1 LKGRD
6 SRVRPDRSLSEVFQE
21 IVRDVQDI
29 IRAEISLA
37 KTEVREEASKA
48 VSSLAWVVVGALSG
62 MFAVVFVLWTAA
74 YALGL
79 LWPMWAATLVVAGVL
94 TLSAIGLLIIG
105 IRRLRELHP
114 TPERTVQTIKE
125 NVAWVRQ
132 SSK

>member
-1 LKGRD
+1 V
-6 SRVRPDRSLSEVFQE
+6 SQDRSLSEVFQD
-21 IVRDVQDI
+21 IVRNVQEI

-48 VSSLAWVVVGALSG
+48 VSSLAWLVVGALSG
-62 MFAVVFVLWTAA
+62 MFAVVFILWTAA
-74 YALGL
+74 FALGL

-125 NVAWVRQ
+125 SVAWVRQ

>member
-1 LKGRD
+1 V
-6 SRVRPDRSLSEVFQE
+6 SQDRSLSEVFQD
-21 IVRDVQDI
+21 IVRNVQEI

-62 MFAVVFVLWTAA
+62 IFAVVFILWTAA
-74 YALGL
+74 YALGQ
-79 LWPMWAATLVVAGVL
+79 LWPMWVATLVVAGVL

-114 TPERTVQTIKE
+114 TPARTVQTIKE

>member
-1 LKGRD
+1 MRQ
-6 SRVRPDRSLSEVFQE
+6 DRSLSDVFQD
-21 IVRDVQDI
+21 IVRNVQEI
-29 IRAEISLA
+29 IRAEITLA

-48 VSSLAWVVVGALSG
+48 VASLAWTIVGGLSG
-62 MFAVVFVLWTAA
+62 IFAVIFILWTAA

-79 LWPMWAATLVVAGVL
+79 VWPMWVATLVVAVML
-94 TLSAIGLLIIG
+94 TLAAIGLLIIG
-105 IRRLRELHP
+105 IRRLRQLHP

>member
-1 LKGRD
+1 V
-6 SRVRPDRSLSEVFQE
+6 SQDRSLSEVFQD
-21 IVRDVQDI
+21 IVRNVKEI

-62 MFAVVFVLWTAA
+62 IFAVVFILWTAA
-74 YALGL
+74 YALGH

>member
-1 LKGRD
+1 M
-6 SRVRPDRSLSEVFQE
+6 RPDRSLSEVFQE

-48 VSSLAWVVVGALSG
+48 VSSVAWVVVGALSG

-94 TLSAIGLLIIG
+94 TLSAIGLLIMG
-105 IRRLRELHP
+105 IRRLKELHP
-114 TPERTVQTIKE
+114 TPQRTVQTIKE

>member
-1 LKGRD
+1 
-6 SRVRPDRSLSEVFQE
+6 VRPDRSLSEVFQD

-48 VSSLAWVVVGALSG
+48 VTSLAWLVVGALSG
-62 MFAVVFVLWTAA
+62 MFAVVFILWTAA

>member
-1 LKGRD
+1 MTARE
-6 SRVRPDRSLSEVFQE
+6 SSVRPDRSLSEVFQD

-62 MFAVVFVLWTAA
+62 IFAVVFILWTAA
-74 YALGL
+74 YALGH

>member
-1 LKGRD
+1 
-6 SRVRPDRSLSEVFQE
+6 VRQDRSLSDVFQD
-21 IVRDVQDI
+21 IVRNVRDI
-29 IRAEISLA
+29 IRAEIALA

-48 VSSLAWVVVGALSG
+48 LASVAWTLGGALSG
-62 MFAVVFVLWTAA
+62 LLAVIFILWTAA

-79 LWPMWAATLVVAGVL
+79 VWPMWVATLAVAGALAL
-94 TLSAIGLLIIG
+94 TAIALLSIG
-105 IRRLRELHP
+105 IRRLRELNP

>member
-1 LKGRD
+1 M
-6 SRVRPDRSLSEVFQE
+6 SQDRSLSEVFQD
-21 IVRDVQDI
+21 IVRNVQEI

-62 MFAVVFVLWTAA
+62 IFAVVFILWTAA
-74 YALGL
+74 YALGH
-79 LWPMWAATLVVAGVL
+79 LWPMWVATLVVAGVL

>member
-1 LKGRD
+1 M
-6 SRVRPDRSLSEVFQE
+6 RPDRSLSEVFQD

-62 MFAVVFVLWTAA
+62 IFAVVFILWTAA
-74 YALGL
+74 YALGH

>member
-1 LKGRD
+1 M
-6 SRVRPDRSLSEVFQE
+6 RPDRSLSEVFQD
-21 IVRDVQDI
+21 IVRNVQEI

-48 VSSLAWVVVGALSG
+48 VSSLAWLVVGALSG
-62 MFAVVFVLWTAA
+62 MFAVVFILWTAA

>member
-1 LKGRD
+1 LAD
-6 SRVRPDRSLSEVFQE
+6 VFQD
-21 IVRDVQDI
+21 IVRNVQEI
-29 IRAEISLA
+29 IRAEIALA
-37 KTEVREEASKA
+37 KTEVRQEASKA
-48 VSSLAWVVVGALSG
+48 VSSLACVVVGALSG
-62 MFAVVFVLWTAA
+62 LFAVVFILWTAA

-94 TLSAIGLLIIG
+94 TLSAIGLLTIG

>member
-1 LKGRD
+1 LTEREY
-6 SRVRPDRSLSEVFQE
+6 RVRHDRSLADVFQD
-21 IVRDVQDI
+21 IVRNVQEI
-29 IRAEISLA
+29 IRAEIALA
-37 KTEVREEASKA
+37 RTEVRQEASKA

-62 MFAVVFVLWTAA
+62 LFAVVFILWTAA

-94 TLSAIGLLIIG
+94 TLSAIGLLTIG